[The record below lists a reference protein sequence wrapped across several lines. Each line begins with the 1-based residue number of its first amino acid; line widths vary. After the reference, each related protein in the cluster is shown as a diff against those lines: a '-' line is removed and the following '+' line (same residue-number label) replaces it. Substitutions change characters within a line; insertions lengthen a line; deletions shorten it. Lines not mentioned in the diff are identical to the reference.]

1 MVRPTGVTVIAI
13 LDFIGAAF
21 SVLGGI
27 GMMAGGGMLATLM
40 NQQGQ
45 ANGMSGLAASLGAVM
60 GVFLLVIAAV
70 EIILGVGLLKLK
82 EWARMVTVIL
92 TAIFAALGLL
102 GLLGS
107 FVHFNLVAVLFKV
120 CVLAIQIL
128 IIVYLMKPEVKAA
141 FQGSR
146 AMASA

>member
-1 MVRPTGVTVIAI
+1 MVRPTGVTIIAI
-13 LDFIGAAF
+13 LDFVGATF
-21 SVLGGI
+21 CVLGGI
-27 GMMAGGGMLATLM
+27 GMMAGGGILATMM

-45 ANGMSGLAASLGAVM
+45 ANGMSGLIASLGAVM
-60 GVFLLVIAAV
+60 GVFFLIIAAV

-92 TAIFAALGLL
+92 TAILAALGLL

-107 FVHFNLVAVLFKV
+107 FAHFNLGAFLFKV
-120 CVLAIQIL
+120 CVLAIQIF

-141 FQGSR
+141 FQGNR
-146 AMASA
+146 AMAPA

>member
-45 ANGMSGLAASLGAVM
+45 TNGMSGLVASLGAVM

-107 FVHFNLVAVLFKV
+107 FVHFNLGAVLFKV

-146 AMASA
+146 AMAAA